1 MSPNTQSM
9 DPPRAD
15 NFCKPPSPRVAQ
27 HIPTTMQV
35 RTGYM
40 QKRYRENCP
49 SVSAKKCCPTLDL
62 RLMQAPTPVKDWS
75 HPCLARGEG
84 STHEAFLGR
93 RSRDRKCYQPQTP
106 QCSTLLLHYGIERRV
121 ETWLGPG
128 SCDRQAG

>member
-1 MSPNTQSM
+1 MRKRDTV
-9 DPPRAD
+9 RTA
-15 NFCKPPSPRVAQ
+15 
-27 HIPTTMQV
+27 TTMQV